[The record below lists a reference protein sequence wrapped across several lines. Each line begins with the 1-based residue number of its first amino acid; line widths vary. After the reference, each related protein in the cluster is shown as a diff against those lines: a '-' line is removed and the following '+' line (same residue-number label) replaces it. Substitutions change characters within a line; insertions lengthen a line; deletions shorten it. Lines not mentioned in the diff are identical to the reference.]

1 MPAFLSAVI
10 SQVWLPAASATA
22 FNWSSVAARP
32 VVAVPFHIVLDKPP
46 IVLAVPFTVTPP
58 ILAVLPVIVPVAPF
72 NVTGLAPPVVNVLFT
87 PSTIEEPIVALPAVP
102 SIITALVPVPSVTLS
117 LSFTS

>member
-1 MPAFLSAVI
+1 M
-10 SQVWLPAASATA
+10 
-22 FNWSSVAARP
+22 
-32 VVAVPFHIVLDKPP
+32 
-46 IVLAVPFTVTPP
+46 
-58 ILAVLPVIVPVAPF
+58 PVAPF

-102 SIITALVPVPSVTLS
+102 SIVTALAPVPSVTLS

>member
-22 FNWSSVAARP
+22 FNWSSVAAWP
-32 VVAVPFHIVLDKPP
+32 VVAVPFQVVLDKPP
-46 IVLAVPFTVTPP
+46 IVLAVPLTITPP

-72 NVTGLAPPVVNVLFT
+72 NVTGLTPPVVKVLFT
-87 PSTIEEPIVALPAVP
+87 PSITEVPIVALPAVP
-102 SIITALVPVPSVTLS
+102 SIVTALAPEPNVTLS

>member
-1 MPAFLSAVI
+1 MF
-10 SQVWLPAASATA
+10 
-22 FNWSSVAARP
+22 ARP
-32 VVAVPFHIVLDKPP
+32 ITWLLVPS
-46 IVLAVPFTVTPP
+46 TVTPP

-87 PSTIEEPIVALPAVP
+87 PSITEEPTVALPAVP
-102 SIITALVPVPSVTLS
+102 SIVTAFAPVPSVTLS

>member
-32 VVAVPFHIVLDKPP
+32 VVAVPFQVVLDKPP
-46 IVLAVPFTVTPP
+46 IVLAVPLTITPP
-58 ILAVLPVIVPVAPF
+58 ILAVVPVIVPVAPSK
-72 NVTGLAPPVVNVLFT
+72 VMALAPPVVNVLLT
-87 PSTIEEPIVALPAVP
+87 PLMTEEPIVALPAVP
-102 SIITALVPVPSVTLS
+102 SIVTALAPEPNVTLS

>member
-1 MPAFLSAVI
+1 MPDFLSAVI

-32 VVAVPFHIVLDKPP
+32 VVAVPFQV
-46 IVLAVPFTVTPP
+46 VLARPVTWLFVPSTVTLP
-58 ILAVLPVIVPVAPF
+58 ILAVVPVIVPVAPF
-72 NVTGLAPPVVNVLFT
+72 KVTALAPPVVSVLFT
-87 PSTIEEPIVALPAVP
+87 PSITDAPIVALPVVP
-102 SIITALVPVPSVTLS
+102 SIVTALAPEPNVTLL